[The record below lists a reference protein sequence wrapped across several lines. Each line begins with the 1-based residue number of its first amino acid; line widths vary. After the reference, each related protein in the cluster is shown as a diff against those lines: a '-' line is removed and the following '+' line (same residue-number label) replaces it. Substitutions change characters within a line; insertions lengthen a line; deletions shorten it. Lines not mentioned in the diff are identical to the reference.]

1 MITEAYISGQV
12 GKAIYEE
19 DGKFFLIKNKEGN
32 KPVECDHH
40 DYSLFFGVAGD
51 YEHILYAGT
60 TLEEPRK
67 ELSFRSDAFD
77 AVTFLIIGMDTRHT
91 DDLKEDAID
100 VAEEILA
107 NKDSFSFA
115 RKRLMSCL
123 LPADTDIDRAIEISR
138 RMGAM
143 LTLSVYEE
151 VLRSQPVIGQVRAIW
166 DDVAARRID
175 GEDEVKH
182 AEGVLFINGIFAD
195 FVYAVM
201 TRDISVIDDIISSV
215 RKSRKLNGQ
224 VKGIVVLLYDMR
236 AALIPV
242 VKAGAGGDAVDDI
255 DPIEVLIRSYNE
267 DTLQYI
273 NRHINRREVKG
284 IVDEKVNAIKQLISQ
299 RSSKNLE
306 RYIYDI
312 SDYNLNNGGSQFLF
326 MTCCNLAVYAMRIHK
341 WGMAERLLYYATLPD
356 IYAVIWTLQSKLLE
370 IMSLF
375 KKALSTYDKA
385 VGLFQNDAAARCG
398 RAEVLRE
405 LGRLP
410 EALSAYD
417 EEIGRL
423 QYGVD
428 NVKWPNNRDYFVN
441 ALLRGL
447 NIARSSSYEMLLTPS
462 FLAFSSFEPALTP
475 AMR

>member
-1 MITEAYISGQV
+1 MITEVYISGQL
-12 GKAIYEE
+12 GKAIYKEN
-19 DGKFFLIKNKEGN
+19 GKLFLIHNKKDN
-32 KPVECDHH
+32 KPVECDRH

-51 YEHILYAGT
+51 YEHILYADT
-60 TLEEPRK
+60 TLETLRN
-67 ELSFRSDAFD
+67 ELSFRSAAFN
-77 AVTFLIIGMDTRHT
+77 AMTFLIIGMDVEHKV
-91 DDLKEDAID
+91 DLKEKAIRR
-100 VAEEILA
+100 AQEILA
-107 NKDSFSFA
+107 NKDSLSFA

-201 TRDISVIDDIISSV
+201 TRDISVIDDMISSV
-215 RKSRKLNGQ
+215 RKNRKLNEQ

-242 VKAGAGGDAVDDI
+242 VKAGAVGDAVDDI
-255 DPIEVLIRSYNE
+255 DPIEALIKNYKDN
-267 DTLQYI
+267 TLQYI
-273 NRHINRREVKG
+273 NRNIYRREVKD
-284 IVDEKVNAIKQLISQ
+284 IVDEKINAIKQLISQ
-299 RSSKNLE
+299 KNSKNLE
-306 RYIYDI
+306 RCLYDV
-312 SDYNLNNGGSQFLF
+312 SYYNLNNGGSQYLV
-326 MTCCNLAVYAMRIHK
+326 MTYCNLAIHAMRIHK
-341 WGMAERLLYYATLPD
+341 WGMAERLLDYATLPY
-356 IYAVIWTLQSKLLE
+356 IKYAVIWALQSKLFE
-370 IMSLF
+370 IKDIFEKTLSIYD
-375 KKALSTYDKA
+375 KTVALS
-385 VGLFQNDAAARCG
+385 QNDAAVCCG

-417 EEIGRL
+417 EAVALFPNDAAARCGRAEVL
-423 QYGVD
+423 RELDRIDYALSAYDEAVALFPP
-428 NVKWPNNRDYFVN
+428 KWPCG
-441 ALLRGL
+441 GL
-447 NIARSSSYEMLLTPS
+447 EGTGQTS
-462 FLAFSSFEPALTP
+462 
-475 AMR
+475 